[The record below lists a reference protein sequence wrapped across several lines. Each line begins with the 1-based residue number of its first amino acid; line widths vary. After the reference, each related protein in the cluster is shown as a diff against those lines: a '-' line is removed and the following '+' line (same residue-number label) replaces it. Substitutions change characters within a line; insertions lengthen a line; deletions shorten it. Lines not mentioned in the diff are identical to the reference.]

1 MKKYCCCT
9 YKPSQGKEL
18 LSSWFYVTE
27 TGTTKSH
34 RANIDTLLFRQSD
47 KRHQHHAERSAPCLN
62 LWRKD
67 GSEMNVLFELEPAI
81 LWSAATTWIWAS
93 FYGWINFANIFYWWY
108 FGSLLDRFKVK
119 LVILLDGGEAWWH
132 FHSIFAWAFYII
144 RSARP
149 FSMKIPATQQQQHTL
164 HYITAACSTIA
175 LQHYCSLLE
184 AEH

>member
-1 MKKYCCCT
+1 MKKILLLHLYNS
-9 YKPSQGKEL
+9 SQGKEL

-47 KRHQHHAERSAPCLN
+47 KRHQHHAERSAPSAPCLN

-93 FYGWINFANIFYWWY
+93 FYGWINFANIFYWLCPA
-108 FGSLLDRFKVK
+108 SLLDSFNETCH
-119 LVILLDGGEAWWH
+119 LIGGMMTLSRH
-132 FHSIFAWAFYII
+132 PCLSIFHY
-144 RSARP
+144 SYP
-149 FSMKIPATQQQQHTL
+149 CLGLFSMFR
-164 HYITAACSTIA
+164 S
-175 LQHYCSLLE
+175 
-184 AEH
+184 